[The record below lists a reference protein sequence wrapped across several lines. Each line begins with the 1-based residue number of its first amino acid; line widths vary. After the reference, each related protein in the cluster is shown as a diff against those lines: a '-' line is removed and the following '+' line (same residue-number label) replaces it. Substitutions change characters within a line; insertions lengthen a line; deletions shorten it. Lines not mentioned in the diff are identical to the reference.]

1 MTGTL
6 PRGGPRLGSTLV
18 AAEGTTH
25 GAAGGATAGGAEVL
39 LELRREA
46 GGLRAQV
53 EGGLREAI
61 RSGRLDAGRRLPAS
75 RVLADDLGVSRR
87 LVSDAYEQLRAEGWL
102 TSRRGAG
109 TWVAPEA
116 PRRAAGAR
124 RPRPPRPRPPRYDF
138 FPGVPDLAGFPR
150 SAWARALRDTVR
162 EVPDRSFGYPDPRGP
177 RALRAE
183 LAAYLRRARGLDV
196 EPDALVICSGAMQAV
211 SLLAR
216 VLVRRGGGA
225 RIAVEDPSLDV
236 LRAAAAHA
244 GAELVPVA
252 VDADGIDVGALAA
265 TDATAALV
273 TPAHQF
279 PTGVRLASAR
289 RTALVEWAR
298 EGSDRLVIEDDYNAE
313 FRYDRPALA
322 ALQGLSPDRIA
333 HVGSV
338 SKALAPALRLGWLV
352 PPPGLLGDVLEARAF
367 SDGGPPALEGLA
379 LARLLAA
386 GGYDRHL
393 RAARRRYRSR
403 RAALEAALARELP
416 EARITGVP
424 GGLHAP
430 VALPVPVPADRLVE
444 ESLARGVAVYPL
456 AWFAVDRPATT
467 ASVVLGYGNLPEP
480 AIAEGVRRVADA
492 LRVAV
497 GS

>member
-1 MTGTL
+1 
-6 PRGGPRLGSTLV
+6 
-18 AAEGTTH
+18 
-25 GAAGGATAGGAEVL
+25 
-39 LELRREA
+39 
-46 GGLRAQV
+46 
-53 EGGLREAI
+53 
-61 RSGRLDAGRRLPAS
+61 
-75 RVLADDLGVSRR
+75 VLADDVSVSRR

-124 RPRPPRPRPPRYDF
+124 PPRRRGPRARPPRYDF

-150 SAWARALRDTVR
+150 AAWARALRDTVR
-162 EVPDRSFGYPDPRGP
+162 EAPDRTLGYPDPRGP

-196 EPDALVICSGAMQAV
+196 DPDALVVCSGAMQAV

-216 VLVRRGGGA
+216 VLVRRGDGSG
-225 RIAVEDPSLDV
+225 RIAVEDPSLDL
-236 LRAAAAHA
+236 LRAAAAYA
-244 GAELVPVA
+244 GAEIVPVP
-252 VDADGIDVGALAA
+252 VDTDGIDVAAFAA
-265 TDATAALV
+265 TDAGAVLV

-279 PTGVRLASAR
+279 PTGVPLSSAR
-289 RTALVEWAR
+289 RSALMEWAR
-298 EGSDRLVIEDDYNAE
+298 AGAGRLVIEDDYSAE

-322 ALQGLSPDRIA
+322 ALQGLAPDRVA

-352 PPPGLLGDVLEARAF
+352 PPPELLGDVLEARAF
-367 SDGGPPALEGLA
+367 SDGGPPALEALA

-386 GGYDRHL
+386 GEYDRHL
-393 RAARRRYRSR
+393 RAARRRYRER
-403 RAALEAALARELP
+403 RVALEAALARHLP
-416 EARITGVP
+416 AARITGVP

-430 VALPVPVPADRLVE
+430 VALPAVVDATRLTE

-456 AWFAVDRPATT
+456 AWFAVNRPAET
-467 ASVVLGYGNLPEP
+467 AAVVLGYGNLPEP
-480 AIAEGVRRVADA
+480 GIAEGVRRFAGAVRA
-492 LRVAV
+492 LI
-497 GS
+497 